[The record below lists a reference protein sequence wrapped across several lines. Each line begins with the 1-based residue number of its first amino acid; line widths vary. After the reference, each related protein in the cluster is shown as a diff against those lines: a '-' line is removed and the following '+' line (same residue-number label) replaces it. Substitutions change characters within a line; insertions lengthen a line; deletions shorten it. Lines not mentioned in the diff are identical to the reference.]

1 MVVPTPTARPATA
14 ATSGFSD
21 RLRACRKRRIGA
33 PSAPVLV
40 ISTKSPMSLPAEK
53 PDACPAISR
62 QLRSSRAAA
71 LSIAAA
77 MASYIASVSAFF
89 LSGRFMRMVRI
100 APSSE
105 TMMSGMSWAFRKRVG
120 GACAMASCARDT
132 RSLPVARAYYSTIFA
147 QPADAVW
154 RVIRDFNNY
163 PVWVDGAGESVIED
177 GRSGDAVGAVR
188 NVLYNGARRRQKL
201 LALSDA
207 ERTQVYAFDGPAPIP
222 VWNFEATL
230 RVTPVI
236 DGDRAF
242 VEWWAS

>member
-1 MVVPTPTARPATA
+1 M
-14 ATSGFSD
+14 
-21 RLRACRKRRIGA
+21 
-33 PSAPVLV
+33 
-40 ISTKSPMSLPAEK
+40 
-53 PDACPAISR
+53 
-62 QLRSSRAAA
+62 
-71 LSIAAA
+71 
-77 MASYIASVSAFF
+77 
-89 LSGRFMRMVRI
+89 
-100 APSSE
+100 
-105 TMMSGMSWAFRKRVG
+105 
-120 GACAMASCARDT
+120 
-132 RSLPVARAYYSTIFA
+132 ARAYYSTIFA

-242 VEWWAS
+242 VEWWASFDCGAEDYDARVSSLRDAFSGWLESLRRHMQRAQAA